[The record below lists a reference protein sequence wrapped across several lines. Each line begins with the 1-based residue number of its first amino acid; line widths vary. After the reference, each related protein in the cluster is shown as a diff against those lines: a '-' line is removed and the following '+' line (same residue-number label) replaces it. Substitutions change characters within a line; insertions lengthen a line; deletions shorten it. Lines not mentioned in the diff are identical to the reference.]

1 MSSYKVELQSPAPV
15 MALVTLAQV
24 AIALLALVT
33 AAVAAV
39 AVALVAVGR
48 PPPLMPENMCAPVT
62 PPCPPNDG
70 VYIRLLTLL
79 QKPEALHQAAAVQS
93 G

>member
-24 AIALLALVT
+24 AIAVLALVT
-33 AAVAAV
+33 VAVAAV

-48 PPPLMPENMCAPVT
+48 PPPLMPENMRAPVT

-70 VYIRLLTLL
+70 VYICLMT
-79 QKPEALHQAAAVQS
+79 
-93 G
+93 